1 MKKYSFLLLSLII
14 LLFTSC
20 ELQDTSSEL
29 SGIWEI
35 KSLMANGRE
44 FLDNDYV
51 RNYAPDIEKSTVVF
65 GENNTFE
72 LSLVYTDTPEVGGP
86 YAEIHKGTYTLNDN
100 AITFNA
106 TECTKGGSTI
116 DVCQFRGEVDG
127 NLLRISKSFA
137 AGELKIVSIDMA
149 VAVNVIFKLRE

>member
-44 FLDNDYV
+44 F
-51 RNYAPDIEKSTVVF
+51 F
-65 GENNTFE
+65 G
-72 LSLVYTDTPEVGGP
+72 
-86 YAEIHKGTYTLNDN
+86 
-100 AITFNA
+100 
-106 TECTKGGSTI
+106 
-116 DVCQFRGEVDG
+116 
-127 NLLRISKSFA
+127 
-137 AGELKIVSIDMA
+137 
-149 VAVNVIFKLRE
+149 